1 MKTIPISHVLAALGF
16 AALAILAAIY
26 IPEQRLEKLA
36 DLVGRIVEDPAGAL
50 AAVSL
55 LGGAIATLRAAWLR
69 QPPPPPPPPAAPPS
83 AGGDSDGPPT
93 RPRRVTMPSTAA
105 RVGFDASE
113 KRALDTSLKLLNAWH
128 RETRRRIPRLA
139 AMHKAGAIALVT
151 MAIALTGCGAS
162 ALRTHSTIAT
172 IARVSVVTAG
182 DAVALTCETALARC
196 GANAACV
203 ERTGGDCR
211 TAATAAEAAIA
222 GVRAYVDVIEVAARA
237 DEGQI
242 GEALDLALQA
252 MARVYESVRET
263 FASLSL
269 GVTLPPLPP
278 VAVAIV
284 RALVGG
290 VTS

>member
-1 MKTIPISHVLAALGF
+1 MKLPKIEWPTALVLVAVIAAIVAVWITAPDHRGDILAALGT
-16 AALAILAAIY
+16 
-26 IPEQRLEKLA
+26 
-36 DLVGRIVEDPAGAL
+36 AGAVVL
-50 AAVSL
+50 ALMRA
-55 LGGAIATLRAAWLR
+55 LGGT
-69 QPPPPPPPPAAPPS
+69 PPPPPPAAP
-83 AGGDSDGPPT
+83 T
-93 RPRRVTMPSTAA
+93 RPRRVTMPPSTAA

-139 AMHKAGAIALVT
+139 AMHRAGAIALVT
-151 MAIALTGCGAS
+151 MLLALTGCGSS

-196 GANAACV
+196 TDDACV

-237 DEGQI
+237 DEGQV

-263 FASLSL
+263 LAGLSL

>member
-1 MKTIPISHVLAALGF
+1 MKLPKIEWPTALVLVAVIAAIVAVWITAPDHRGDILAALGT
-16 AALAILAAIY
+16 
-26 IPEQRLEKLA
+26 
-36 DLVGRIVEDPAGAL
+36 AGAVVL
-50 AAVSL
+50 ALMRA
-55 LGGAIATLRAAWLR
+55 LGGT
-69 QPPPPPPPPAAPPS
+69 PPPPPPAAPTSGGPS
-83 AGGDSDGPPT
+83 APDDDSDDTQPPTSDGPPT
-93 RPRRVTMPSTAA
+93 RPRRVTMPPSTAA

-113 KRALDTSLKLLNAWH
+113 KRALDTSLKLLNAWN

-139 AMHKAGAIALVT
+139 AMHRAGAIALVT
-151 MAIALTGCGAS
+151 MLLALAGCGSS

-196 GANAACV
+196 TDDACI

-263 FASLSL
+263 LAGLSL

>member
-1 MKTIPISHVLAALGF
+1 MKLPRLEWPTAVVLVAVLAALVAVWITAPDHRGD
-16 AALAILAAIY
+16 ILAAI
-26 IPEQRLEKLA
+26 
-36 DLVGRIVEDPAGAL
+36 GGGG
-50 AAVSL
+50 AAVL
-55 LGGAIATLRAAWLR
+55 ALMRALI
-69 QPPPPPPPPAAPPS
+69 PPPPPPPPAAPPS
-83 AGGDSDGPPT
+83 GGPSAADDDGDDTQPPTSDGPPT
-93 RPRRVTMPSTAA
+93 RPRRVTMPPSARSPVAAALLRARWLTA
-105 RVGFDASE
+105 S
-113 KRALDTSLKLLNAWH
+113 
-128 RETRRRIPRLA
+128 
-139 AMHKAGAIALVT
+139 AGLVL
-151 MAIALTGCGAS
+151 ALTGCGSS

-196 GANAACV
+196 TDDACI

-263 FASLSL
+263 LAGLSL

>member
-1 MKTIPISHVLAALGF
+1 MKLPKIEWPTALVLVAVIAAIVAVWITAPDHRGDILAALGT
-16 AALAILAAIY
+16 
-26 IPEQRLEKLA
+26 
-36 DLVGRIVEDPAGAL
+36 AGAVVL
-50 AAVSL
+50 ALMRA
-55 LGGAIATLRAAWLR
+55 LGGT
-69 QPPPPPPPPAAPPS
+69 PPPPPPAAPTSGGPS
-83 AGGDSDGPPT
+83 APDDDSDDTQPPTSDGPPT
-93 RPRRVTMPSTAA
+93 RPRRVTMPPSTAA

-139 AMHKAGAIALVT
+139 AMHRAGAIALVT
-151 MAIALTGCGAS
+151 MLLALAGCGSS

-196 GANAACV
+196 TDDACI

-211 TAATAAEAAIA
+211 AAATAAEAAIA

-237 DEGQI
+237 DEGQV
-242 GEALDLALQA
+242 GEALDLAVQA
-252 MARVYESVRET
+252 MARVYDSLRET
-263 FASLSL
+263 LASLSL

-284 RALVGG
+284 RALVSE
-290 VTS
+290 VAP

>member
-1 MKTIPISHVLAALGF
+1 MKLPRLDWPQTALVLGL
-16 AALAILAAIY
+16 
-26 IPEQRLEKLA
+26 
-36 DLVGRIVEDPAGAL
+36 
-50 AAVSL
+50 
-55 LGGAIATLRAAWLR
+55 GAIAVLALIYAPADYHAPIGAALTLAVGVLRSIIAA
-69 QPPPPPPPPAAPPS
+69 PPPPPPPAAPPS
-83 AGGDSDGPPT
+83 GGPSAPDDDSDDTQPPTSDGPPT

-105 RVGFDASE
+105 RVERGYRDAAAPQTPRFLVVPGAVVRVGSSVTDGHV
-113 KRALDTSLKLLNAWH
+113 ALGCSLA
-128 RETRRRIPRLA
+128 IS
-139 AMHKAGAIALVT
+139 IALVLG
-151 MAIALTGCGAS
+151 AALLTGCGAS

-196 GANAACV
+196 TDAACV

-290 VTS
+290 VAS